1 MTYRWFVLLLAALF
15 LAACGGGGA
24 PSISTIEVSPAT
36 ASKQVGQTQ
45 QFTAV
50 AKDAGGNVIS
60 GVTFTWSSSD
70 TAVATVNNSGLATA
84 VAAGTATITATAGGK
99 SGSATFTVTNPSPPS
114 PTIETIEV
122 SPATASKQVG
132 QTQQFTAV
140 AKDADGNVISGVTFT
155 WSSSDTAVA
164 TVNNSGLATAV
175 AVGTATITAT
185 AGGKSGSATFSV
197 TPIPT
202 YTVGGEVR
210 YLNGSG
216 LVLALGSQTKTISSN
231 GPFTFDTP
239 VPNGTYSVSVQTPP
253 TNPSQTCTVA
263 PSSVTVSGAN
273 VTNLVVE
280 CSPYTK
286 WLASNATDIGNAITT
301 DASGNVIV
309 AGLSKEVLGDEVGTL
324 ALAFPDV
331 VVAKYAPNG
340 SRLWVKQ
347 FTVGDP
353 GTSPNV
359 ESQAKGVATDA
370 DGNIYVVGS
379 AYVASSNAF
388 KGFILK
394 LSPAGAKLA
403 SVKLD
408 ESTSNVENG
417 LTSVAVVGSDVYVGG
432 YTAGTV
438 PGDTGTNAGGEDAAL
453 YKYDTGLTL
462 QWARRLG
469 STGNDR
475 ITSVAAAAGE
485 VYAAGFA
492 GEALPSKTHL
502 GETDAFVVKYDNAGT
517 QQWLEQ
523 FGTPFGD
530 GANAVAVQG
539 SDVYVAGYVTG
550 AYETGFSYNGGTDL
564 FVTKFSSSGTETWR
578 RQYSPIDQPPPVGPV
593 KINPYGMAADAAGNV
608 YIVGEVNVS
617 VDGTATHA
625 GAKDV
630 FILQYL
636 ADGSVGWA
644 RQQGSDQDEIAL
656 AVTLRGSDLYLTGWS
671 KGALDGYT
679 NQGEEDIFVLKY
691 GTDGSQK

>member
-50 AKDAGGNVIS
+50 AKDAG
-60 GVTFTWSSSD
+60 
-70 TAVATVNNSGLATA
+70 
-84 VAAGTATITATAGGK
+84 
-99 SGSATFTVTNPSPPS
+99 
-114 PTIETIEV
+114 
-122 SPATASKQVG
+122 
-132 QTQQFTAV
+132 
-140 AKDADGNVISGVTFT
+140 GNVISGVTFT

-239 VPNGTYSVSVQTPP
+239 VQDGTYSVSVQTQP
-253 TNPSQTCTVA
+253 TNPSQNCTVT

-353 GTSPNV
+353 GTPGSA

-370 DGNIYVVGS
+370 AGNIYVVGS

-438 PGDTGTNAGGEDAAL
+438 PGDSGTNAGGEDAAL
-453 YKYDTGLTL
+453 YKYNTSLAL
-462 QWARRLG
+462 QWARRFG
-469 STGNDR
+469 STGSDR
-475 ITSVAAAAGE
+475 ITSVAVDASGA

-492 GEALPSKTHL
+492 GGALPSKTHL
-502 GETDAFVVKYDNAGT
+502 GDTDALWSSTTT
-517 QQWLEQ
+517 QE
-523 FGTPFGD
+523 PSS
-530 GANAVAVQG
+530 G
-539 SDVYVAGYVTG
+539 SSSLVRPLVTG
-550 AYETGFSYNGGTDL
+550 PM
-564 FVTKFSSSGTETWR
+564 R
-578 RQYSPIDQPPPVGPV
+578 
-593 KINPYGMAADAAGNV
+593 
-608 YIVGEVNVS
+608 
-617 VDGTATHA
+617 
-625 GAKDV
+625 
-630 FILQYL
+630 
-636 ADGSVGWA
+636 
-644 RQQGSDQDEIAL
+644 
-656 AVTLRGSDLYLTGWS
+656 
-671 KGALDGYT
+671 
-679 NQGEEDIFVLKY
+679 
-691 GTDGSQK
+691 

>member
-1 MTYRWFVLLLAALF
+1 MTYRWLLLLLTALF

-24 PSISTIEVSPAT
+24 PTISTIEVTPAT
-36 ASKQVGQTQ
+36 ATKQVGETQ

-50 AKDAGGNVIS
+50 AKDASGNVIS
-60 GVTFTWSSSD
+60 GVTFTWNSNNPS
-70 TAVATVNNSGLATA
+70 VATVNNNGLATA
-84 VAAGTATITATAGGK
+84 VAAGTATITATASGK
-99 SGSATFTVTNPSPPS
+99 SGSATLTVTAPPPPPS
-114 PTIETIEV
+114 IETIEV
-122 SPATASKQVG
+122 TPATATKQVG

-140 AKDADGNVISGVTFT
+140 ARDASNNVISGVSFT
-155 WSSSDTAVA
+155 WSSSDTNIA
-164 TVNNSGLATAV
+164 TVDNNGLATAV
-175 AVGTATITAT
+175 AAGTATITAS
-185 AGGKSGSATFSV
+185 AGGKSGTATLTV

-216 LVLALGSQTKTISSN
+216 LVLALGSQTKAISAN

-239 VPNGTYSVSVQTPP
+239 VQGGTYSVSVQTQP
-253 TNPSQTCTVA
+253 TGPAQTCTVS

-286 WLASNATDIGNAITT
+286 WLSTGEMDKGNAITT

-309 AGLSKEVLGDEVGTL
+309 AGLSKDVLGDEVGTL

-340 SRLWVKQ
+340 ARLWVKQ

-353 GTSPNV
+353 NTSPNA

-379 AYVASSNAF
+379 AYVSSSNAF

-394 LSPAGAKLA
+394 LSPSGARLS

-408 ESTSNVENG
+408 ETIPNVENG
-417 LTSVAVVGSDVYVGG
+417 LTSVTVVGSDVYVGG

-438 PGDTGTNAGGEDAAL
+438 PGGTNAGGEDAAL
-453 YKYDTGLTL
+453 YKYNTGLAQ
-462 QWARRLG
+462 QWARQLG

-475 ITSVAAAAGE
+475 INAIAADASG

-492 GEALPSKTHL
+492 AGALPSKTHL
-502 GETDAFVVKYDNAGT
+502 GDTDAFAVKYDSTGA

-530 GANAVAVQG
+530 SANAIALQG
-539 SDVYVAGYVTG
+539 TDLYVTGYVTG
-550 AYETGFSYNGGTDL
+550 QYGANLTYNGGTDL
-564 FVTKFSSSGTETWR
+564 FVTKFAASSGSETWK
-578 RQYSPIDQPPPVGPV
+578 RQYSPDDPAQ
-593 KINPYGMAADAAGNV
+593 INPYGIAADAAGNV
-608 YIVGEVNVS
+608 YIVGDVNKS
-617 VDGTATHA
+617 VDGVETHA
-625 GAKDV
+625 GGTDV

-636 ADGSVGWA
+636 ADGNVGWA
-644 RQQGSDQDEIAL
+644 RQQGSAQDEIAL
-656 AVTLRGSDLYLTGWS
+656 AVTLNGSDLYLTGWS
-671 KGALDGYT
+671 KGVLDGYT
-679 NQGEEDIFVLKY
+679 NAGQEDIFVLKY
-691 GTDGSQK
+691 GTDGTKK

>member
-99 SGSATFTVTNPSPPS
+99 SGSATFTVT
-114 PTIETIEV
+114 PT
-122 SPATASKQVG
+122 
-132 QTQQFTAV
+132 
-140 AKDADGNVISGVTFT
+140 
-155 WSSSDTAVA
+155 
-164 TVNNSGLATAV
+164 
-175 AVGTATITAT
+175 
-185 AGGKSGSATFSV
+185 
-197 TPIPT
+197 PT

-239 VPNGTYSVSVQTPP
+239 VQDGTYSVSVQTQP
-253 TNPSQTCTVA
+253 TNPSQNCTVT

-353 GTSPNV
+353 GTPGSA

-370 DGNIYVVGS
+370 AGNIYVVGS

-408 ESTSNVENG
+408 EGTPNVENG

-438 PGDTGTNAGGEDAAL
+438 PGDSGTNAGGEDAAL
-453 YKYDTGLTL
+453 YKYNTSLAL
-462 QWARRLG
+462 QWARRFG
-469 STGNDR
+469 STGSDR
-475 ITSVAAAAGE
+475 ITSVAVDASGA

-492 GEALPSKTHL
+492 GGALPSKTHL
-502 GETDAFVVKYDNAGT
+502 GDTDAFVVKYDNAGT

-578 RQYSPIDQPPPVGPV
+578 RQYSPADPAQ
-593 KINPYGMAADAAGNV
+593 INPYGMVADASGNV
-608 YIVGEVNVS
+608 YIVGDVNVS

-644 RQQGSDQDEIAL
+644 RQQGSAQDEIAL